1 MSTSWGSS
9 SSCSYISIKLQDEL
23 NACGIKH
30 QHDNE
35 QEMRYKE
42 MSAVWEEY
50 SNVVLYLSWD
60 SRIFQNDDVIAINRH
75 KELGLSS
82 HKSYKSI
89 ARVYSLW
96 YIILLLML
104 LLLLL
109 LNVVLLSTMRA
120 FEWNH
125 NRLRMFASQ

>member
-75 KELGLSS
+75 KERGALAHINHINRLREC
-82 HKSYKSI
+82 I
-89 ARVYSLW
+89 VW
-96 YIILLLML
+96 YIILLLMQQQQ
-104 LLLLL
+104 